1 MIRLE
6 GVTKAFGQQPVLDGL
21 DLVVQTG
28 ETVAVL
34 GRSGSGKS
42 VLLKH
47 VARLLMPDSGT
58 VRVGGVELSSA
69 DEATVKRARRTMG
82 YVFQFAALFDSM
94 TIGDNVALPLRRA
107 GVLEAEIVDRVAAV
121 LDTVGL
127 PDQADRY
134 PAELS
139 GGMRKRAGIARA
151 VVGRP
156 DYLLYDEPT
165 TGLDPVTTAVIDSLM
180 LRMKDELQAT
190 SILVTHD
197 IQSAFRVADRV
208 ALLYGGRIQIEDV
221 PGRIRES
228 KDPLVRA
235 FVEGR
240 QDLWPPDSV

>member
-6 GVTKAFGQQPVLDGL
+6 GVTKAFGQQVVLSGL
-21 DLVVQTG
+21 DLLVPTG
-28 ETVAVL
+28 QTVAVL

-58 VRVGGVELSSA
+58 IRVGEVELSRA
-69 DEATVKRARRTMG
+69 DKATVKRTRGKMG

-107 GVLEAEIVDRVAAV
+107 GVSQKEIADRVTEV

-156 DYLLYDEPT
+156 GYLLYDEPT
-165 TGLDPVTTAVIDSLM
+165 TGLDPVTTSVIDSLM

-208 ALLYGGRIQIEDV
+208 ALLHGGRVQIEGV
-221 PGRIRES
+221 PDRIRES
-228 KDPLVRA
+228 ENPLVRA

-240 QDLWPPDSV
+240 QDLWPPESV

>member
-6 GVTKAFGQQPVLDGL
+6 DVRKSFGKQVVLDGV
-21 DLVVQTG
+21 DLVVQSG

-42 VLLKH
+42 VLLKQ
-47 VARLLMPDSGT
+47 VARLLRPDAGTIYVGDIEMSG
-58 VRVGGVELSSA
+58 A
-69 DEATVKRARRTMG
+69 DKATVMRVRSSMG

-94 TIGDNVALPLRRA
+94 TLGENVALPLRRA
-107 GVLEAEIVDRVAAV
+107 GMSQEEALPRVSEILE
-121 LDTVGL
+121 TVGL
-127 PDQADRY
+127 PDLGARY

-151 VVGRP
+151 VVARP
-156 DYLLYDEPT
+156 GYLLYDEPT
-165 TGLDPVTTAVIDSLM
+165 TGLDPVTTAVIDELM
-180 LRMKDELQAT
+180 LQMKQELQAT

-208 ALLYGGRIQIEDV
+208 ALLHSGRVHFEGSPDEVRQSE
-221 PGRIRES
+221 
-228 KDPLVRA
+228 DPLVRA

-240 QDLWPPDSV
+240 QELWPPDSV

>member
-6 GVTKAFGQQPVLDGL
+6 GITKAFGQQTVLDGL
-21 DLVVQTG
+21 DLLVPTG
-28 ETVAVL
+28 RTVAVL

-42 VLLKH
+42 VLLRH

-58 VRVGGVELSSA
+58 IQVGEVELSSA
-69 DEATVKRARRTMG
+69 DKTTVKRMRGQMG

-107 GVLEAEIVDRVAAV
+107 GVSQAEIVDRVAEV

-156 DYLLYDEPT
+156 GYLLYDEPT
-165 TGLDPVTTAVIDSLM
+165 TGLDPVTTSVIDSLM
-180 LRMKDELQAT
+180 LRMKEELQAT

-208 ALLYGGRIQIEDV
+208 ALLHGGRVEIEGD
-221 PGRIRES
+221 PDRIRES
-228 KDPLVRA
+228 DDPLVRA